1 MKRLKLHHWILL
13 GLFLGLVTGVL
24 LQLWVPPA
32 SASSPPGAYT
42 ALVKFMEFC
51 GRVFMRLLQM
61 IIIPLVVGSIV
72 VGTAGLGDLRRL
84 GRLGA
89 RVLVYYTLTT
99 ALAVILGLA
108 WANTVKP
115 GLFMSSQARDEL
127 VRSMGSQERVRQIE
141 PPKIEDLLV
150 GLVPRN
156 PFRSITDGDMLPII
170 VFSILFGVGITVIA
184 PPKARF
190 MINFF
195 DGVTDVSV
203 ALVELIMKTAP
214 VGVWALMGLVV
225 ARIGL
230 EVLKPLLIF
239 SLVVL
244 AGLASQVALVYTLSL
259 RVLGRVKPW
268 EFFRR
273 IPEAM
278 LVAFSTSSSSA
289 TLPVSIKVA
298 EKELGI
304 PERVAGFV
312 LPLGA
317 TINMDGTALYQGV
330 VTVFLAQLF
339 GHDLTLG
346 NQLTIVLT
354 ATLASIGA
362 AGVPSAGIITLLVV
376 LRSVG
381 LSPEGIAIILGVDR
395 ILDMCRT
402 MVNVC
407 GDLVAT
413 RYVYAAESRSGDVE
427 TVVLL
432 DSDRGT
438 GE

>member
-1 MKRLKLHHWILL
+1 MKKWKLYHWILL
-13 GLFLGLVTGVL
+13 GLVFGIATGVL
-24 LQLWVPPA
+24 LQTWVHPG
-32 SASSPPGAYT
+32 ASSPPSRIYQFIIE
-42 ALVKFMEFC
+42 FMNFC
-51 GRVFMRLLQM
+51 GQIFLRLLQM

-72 VGTAGLGDLRRL
+72 VGTAGLGDFRHL

-89 RVLVYYTLTT
+89 RVLVYYLLTT
-99 ALAVILGLA
+99 AIAVTIGLVLANVI
-108 WANTVKP
+108 KP
-115 GLFMSSQARDEL
+115 GLYLSPHSRQQLMESL
-127 VRSMGSQERVRQIE
+127 GSQKKPVDVK
-141 PPKIEDLLV
+141 PPELKDILI

-156 PFRSITDGDMLPII
+156 PLQSMAEGDMLPII
-170 VFSILFGVGITVIA
+170 IFSLLFGTGITIIA
-184 PPKARF
+184 PQKAKF
-190 MINFF
+190 MVDFF
-195 DGVTDVSV
+195 DGITDISV
-203 ALVELIMKTAP
+203 ALVELIMKLAP
-214 VGVWALMGLVV
+214 IGVWALMALVV

-244 AGLASQVALVYTLSL
+244 GGLLLHVVLIYTSSL
-259 RVLGRVKPW
+259 RFLSRVPPW

-289 TLPVSIKVA
+289 TLPVSMKVA

-304 PERVAGFV
+304 PERIAGFV

-330 VTVFLAQLF
+330 VTVFLTQLF
-339 GHDLTLG
+339 EHSLTLG
-346 NQLTIVLT
+346 DQLIIVLT
-354 ATLASIGA
+354 ATLASVGA
-362 AGVPSAGIITLLVV
+362 AGVPSAGIITLVIV

-381 LSPEGIAIILGVDR
+381 LSPEGIAIVLGVDR

-407 GDLVAT
+407 GDLVAA
-413 RYVYAAESRSGDVE
+413 RYVYTAEAARGTAE
-427 TVVLL
+427 TVLL
-432 DSDRGT
+432 PPI
-438 GE
+438 ENNKP